1 MQTIVPLASDSFS
14 YSWLPNSKSN
24 LEGLEDPHREFVYSS
39 YDGTKSEF
47 NSIKINSDNSVA
59 EHQSF
64 NFDPSITHSPIV
76 LVHADELFY
85 DGHLRPVFYDP
96 FKVES
101 CNTADPVQAK
111 LSYSFSSST
120 VSPRN
125 VEVHH
130 CFLTKWRK
138 STRRTFLEFFK
149 YANRLRHKVRHSR
162 KSMRVDDYDKTD
174 WQVKGMSSSQPASP
188 KPIPTHPIGN
198 LHDHENSIYEAVLH
212 CKRSIG
218 K

>member
-14 YSWLPNSKSN
+14 YSWLTNSKSH
-24 LEGLEDPHREFVYSS
+24 LDGLEDPHREF
-39 YDGTKSEF
+39 
-47 NSIKINSDNSVA
+47 NSIKINSENSVA
-59 EHQSF
+59 EQQSF

-85 DGHLRPVFYDP
+85 DGHLRPVFYEHL
-96 FKVES
+96 KAES
-101 CNTADPVQAK
+101 CNTPDPVQAK
-111 LSYSFSSST
+111 LSYSFSTST

-130 CFLTKWRK
+130 CFLTRWRK
-138 STRRTFLEFFK
+138 STRRTLVEFFK
-149 YANRLRHKVRHSR
+149 HATNQLRHRVRHSR
-162 KSMRVDDYDKTD
+162 KNMRVDDIDKTE
-174 WQVKGMSSSQPASP
+174 WHVKGLSSSQPASP
-188 KPIPTHPIGN
+188 KPIHPTHSIGN